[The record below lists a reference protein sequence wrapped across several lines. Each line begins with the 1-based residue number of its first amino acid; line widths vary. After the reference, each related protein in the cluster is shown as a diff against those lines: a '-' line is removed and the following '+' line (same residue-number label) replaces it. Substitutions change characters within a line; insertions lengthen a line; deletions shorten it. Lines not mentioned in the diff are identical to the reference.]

1 MRITESKLR
10 KMIRSVIREF
20 TTSATAAG
28 AEKKGYKSKAQKD
41 AQADYDAKVSD
52 YDTKDADYRTK
63 RSDADLTFR
72 NLANF
77 ADKKYKSVNKGGT
90 STNYSSTNTAPRSL
104 GFGPWQLNPD
114 WTTKDNE
121 ASDAGVARDAAAT
134 VLDTARSAKTT
145 AKSTLDT
152 KKAADLEKEIPKE
165 KPPAGGG
172 GFGKGKTSGKGKGKG
187 KGKKKD

>member
-1 MRITESKLR
+1 MSP
-10 KMIRSVIREF
+10 
-20 TTSATAAG
+20 A
-28 AEKKGYKSKAQKD
+28 
-41 AQADYDAKVSD
+41 
-52 YDTKDADYRTK
+52 
-63 RSDADLTFR
+63 LT
-72 NLANF
+72 NF
-77 ADKKYKSVNKGGT
+77 AGRKYKSVNKGGT
-90 STNYSSTNTAPRSL
+90 STNYSSTNTTPRTL

-172 GFGKGKTSGKGKGKG
+172 GFGKGKPSGKGKGKG